1 MAKKARVYDGTA
13 WQELA
18 SAQTDLT
25 AYSTTAQM
33 NTAITAGVGLVP
45 ILTQTIGTAVSSI
58 VVNNAFSTTYDNYL
72 IQINNSI
79 ASSDNELRLKLGAS
93 TTGYNHSSF
102 FLRYSGSTVNILGS
116 NTTSFI
122 CGAGLT
128 GGVNI
133 STTLINPF
141 LARYT
146 FMQGTYTFTDGSSS
160 ISGHHSPTTSYT
172 DFTITTTVGTLTGGT
187 IQVYGYKK

>member
-1 MAKKARVYDGTA
+1 MTRARDV
-13 WQELA
+13 A
-18 SAQTDLT
+18 SQ
-25 AYSTTAQM
+25 
-33 NTAITAGVGLVP
+33 GGLVL
-45 ILTQTIGTAVSSI
+45 ITSATIGTAVSS
-58 VVNNAFSTTYDNYL
+58 VVVSNAFSATYDNYL
-72 IQINNSI
+72 IQINNSV
-79 ASSDNELRLKLGAS
+79 ASIDNELRLKLGAS
-93 TTGYNHSSF
+93 TTGYNYSSLF
-102 FLRYSGSTVNILGS
+102 VRYTGTTPSILGN

-122 CGAGLT
+122 CGSGLT

-172 DFTITTTVGTLTGGT
+172 DFTLTPTSGTLTGGT
-187 IQVYGYKK
+187 IKVYGYKK